1 MRKTLSLIIISV
13 ITSIVVAQPN
23 KFVLKAHAIG
33 GKVIPINKTLESINP
48 NPTLGGE
55 LAIEFPSW
63 GEYPWQQYLGEPTLG
78 VGFIG
83 LNLGDNKILG
93 QSFAIYPYLLID
105 IVKLPHFELNWKV
118 GAGLSFFNKTY
129 DRVYDKYNPETDPNW
144 SYYGATCNNL
154 IGSIVNVYLTTGAN
168 FNFQITK
175 QFGLHADFGYMHMS
189 NGSVLQPNGGINILY
204 ASVGASYLLETIN
217 NQSKYNKQKEFAPQ
231 SHRWNINITGSGGYR
246 ELYYGDNKGYG
257 VGSLHIGAIYNICNW
272 YAIGGGFDAFYDG
285 VFNQQGGTRLEGL
298 TPEQRQ
304 EQLKH
309 TQFGRY
315 VILNEDLSNKFRVGI
330 SINNEFMIGRI
341 TAILDWGVYL
351 YDPIRLAYY
360 TDDTYKYKYEKRPIL
375 YKYDIKKE
383 DGWNY
388 IRLGVR
394 CRVWDNLYV
403 QTAVKTHLSKAEM
416 IEWGVGYQ
424 IPLKQEKIDN
434 DALKY
439 KSQNK
444 KQQRLY
450 INY

>member
-1 MRKTLSLIIISV
+1 MRKTTSLIIVLI
-13 ITSIVVAQPN
+13 ITSVVVAQPN
-23 KFVLKAHAIG
+23 TFVFKANVIG

-78 VGFIG
+78 VGFVG
-83 LNLGDNKILG
+83 LNLGDCDILG

-105 IVKLPHFELNWKV
+105 IVKLRHFELNWKV
-118 GAGLSFFNKTY
+118 GAGLSFFNKTFN
-129 DRVYDKYNPETDPNW
+129 RVYREYNPETDANW
-144 SYYGATCNNL
+144 SYYGPTCNNL

-168 FNFQITK
+168 FNFPITK
-175 QFGLHADFGYMHMS
+175 QFALHADFGYMHMS

-204 ASVGASYLLETIN
+204 AAVGGSYKLDTEDKIG
-217 NQSKYNKQKEFAPQ
+217 KYNKQERFASLPY
-231 SHRWNINITGSGGYR
+231 RWSINITGSGGYR
-246 ELYYGDNKGYG
+246 ELYYLDNKGYG
-257 VGSLHIGAIYNICNW
+257 IGSLHIGATYNICNW
-272 YAIGGGFDAFYDG
+272 YALGGGIDAFYDG

-298 TPEQRQ
+298 TADQRV

-309 TQFGRY
+309 THFGRY
-315 VILNEDLSNKFRVGI
+315 VILNEDLSNKFRVGV
-330 SINNEFMIGRI
+330 SLNNEFKIGRI

-360 TDDTYKYKYEKRPIL
+360 TDDSYKHKYDKRPML
-375 YKYDIKKE
+375 YKYDIEKE

-388 IRLGVR
+388 FRLGVR

-416 IEWGVGYQ
+416 IEWGVGYR
-424 IPLKQEKIDN
+424 IPFK
-434 DALKY
+434 
-439 KSQNK
+439 
-444 KQQRLY
+444 
-450 INY
+450 

>member
-1 MRKTLSLIIISV
+1 MRKTTSLIIVLI
-13 ITSIVVAQPN
+13 ITSVVVAQPN
-23 KFVLKAHAIG
+23 TFVFKANVIG

-78 VGFIG
+78 VGFVG
-83 LNLGDNKILG
+83 LNLGDCDILG

-105 IVKLPHFELNWKV
+105 IVKLRHFELNWKV
-118 GAGLSFFNKTY
+118 GAGLSFFNKTFN
-129 DRVYDKYNPETDPNW
+129 RVYKEYNPETDANW
-144 SYYGATCNNL
+144 SYYGPTCNNL

-168 FNFQITK
+168 FNFPITK
-175 QFGLHADFGYMHMS
+175 QFALHADFGYMHMS

-204 ASVGASYLLETIN
+204 AAVGGSYKLDTEDKIG
-217 NQSKYNKQKEFAPQ
+217 KYNKQERFASLPY
-231 SHRWNINITGSGGYR
+231 RWSINITGSGGYR
-246 ELYYGDNKGYG
+246 ELYYLDNKGYG
-257 VGSLHIGAIYNICNW
+257 IGSLHIGATYNICNW
-272 YAIGGGFDAFYDG
+272 YALGGGIDAFYDG

-298 TPEQRQ
+298 TADQRV

-309 TQFGRY
+309 THFGRY
-315 VILNEDLSNKFRVGI
+315 VILNEDLSNKFRVGV
-330 SINNEFMIGRI
+330 SLNNEFKIGRI

-360 TDDTYKYKYEKRPIL
+360 TDDSYKHKYDKRPML
-375 YKYDIKKE
+375 YKYDIEKE

-388 IRLGVR
+388 FRLGVR

-416 IEWGVGYQ
+416 IEWGVGYR
-424 IPLKQEKIDN
+424 IPFK
-434 DALKY
+434 
-439 KSQNK
+439 
-444 KQQRLY
+444 
-450 INY
+450 